1 MSARVKLPL
10 WGVCG
15 QVWYLRER
23 GCVMLGQDTAIV
35 GANLAA
41 TRWVAVVFQGGK
53 KGAYRR
59 LWKIQFELKL
69 FLEGLAPRRK

>member
-15 QVWYLRER
+15 QDWYLRER

-53 KGAYRR
+53 G
-59 LWKIQFELKL
+59 
-69 FLEGLAPRRK
+69 

>member
-53 KGAYRR
+53 SGA
-59 LWKIQFELKL
+59 
-69 FLEGLAPRRK
+69 

>member
-15 QVWYLRER
+15 QVWDLRER
-23 GCVMLGQDTAIV
+23 GCVMLGRDTAIV

-53 KGAYRR
+53 SGAQRQP
-59 LWKIQFELKL
+59 WKM
-69 FLEGLAPRRK
+69 